1 MIALDG
7 AHVVFM
13 VIGQNLIKL
22 TPMKKIIITFVI
34 ILPLIIFNK
43 NIISQLIIFTT
54 SKLTDRNISIETI
67 DIDYLKKKIILNSVK
82 VESTKKIYYK
92 NIFEAEKIEVE
103 YDFKSLFNDLVI
115 INHLIFY
122 NSKIFLDIDIKD
134 KMILDDNF
142 EEVKKQEE
150 DYKPKIYPPKKKDI
164 NFLILKFQTYNTQGF
179 IKPSNKLNE
188 IEINLSDMSFNKIG
202 NKNDLQHYK
211 DVFRIILGDI
221 FLKIPDI
228 NLQKLIKKTYKF

>member
-1 MIALDG
+1 
-7 AHVVFM
+7 
-13 VIGQNLIKL
+13 
-22 TPMKKIIITFVI
+22 MKKIIITLVI
-34 ILPLIIFNK
+34 ILPLLIFNK
-43 NIISQLIIFTT
+43 TIISQLIIFST
-54 SKLTDRNISIETI
+54 SKLTDRNVSIENI
-67 DIDYLKKKIILNSVK
+67 DIDYLKKKIILNSIK

-103 YDFKSLFNDLVI
+103 YDFKSLFTDLVI

-134 KMILDDNF
+134 KMISDDNF

>member
-1 MIALDG
+1 
-7 AHVVFM
+7 
-13 VIGQNLIKL
+13 
-22 TPMKKIIITFVI
+22 MKKIIITLVI
-34 ILPLIIFNK
+34 ILPLLIFNK
-43 NIISQLIIFTT
+43 TIISQLIIFST
-54 SKLTDRNISIETI
+54 SKLTDRNISIESI

-82 VESTKKIYYK
+82 VESNKKIYYK

-179 IKPSNKLNE
+179 IKPSNKSNE

>member
-1 MIALDG
+1 
-7 AHVVFM
+7 M

-22 TPMKKIIITFVI
+22 TLMKKIIITFVI

-92 NIFEAEKIEVE
+92 NIFEAEKIEIE
-103 YDFKSLFNDLVI
+103 YDFKSLFTDLVI

-134 KMILDDNF
+134 KVISDDNF

-150 DYKPKIYPPKKKDI
+150 GYKSKIYPPKKKDK
-164 NFLILKFQTYNTQGF
+164 NFLILKFQTYDSQGF
-179 IKPSNKLNE
+179 IKPSNKSNE
-188 IEINLSDMSFNKIG
+188 IEINLSDMSFYKIG

-211 DVFRIILGDI
+211 DVFKIILGDI
-221 FLKIPDI
+221 FFKIPDT
-228 NLQKLIKKTYKF
+228 NLKNLIKKTYEF

>member
-1 MIALDG
+1 
-7 AHVVFM
+7 
-13 VIGQNLIKL
+13 
-22 TPMKKIIITFVI
+22 MKKIIITFVI
-34 ILPLIIFNK
+34 ILPILIFNK
-43 NIISQLIIFTT
+43 TIISQLIIFAT

-67 DIDYLKKKIILNSVK
+67 DIDYLKKKIILNSVE

-92 NIFEAEKIEVE
+92 NIFEAEKIQIE
-103 YDFKSLFNDLVI
+103 YDFRSLFTDLII

-122 NSKIFLDIDIKD
+122 NSNIFLDIDIND
-134 KMILDDNF
+134 KVISYDNF

-150 DYKPKIYPPKKKDI
+150 GYKSKIYPPKKKDI
-164 NFLILKFQTYNTQGF
+164 NFLILKFQTYNSQGF
-179 IKPSNKLNE
+179 IKPSNKSNE

-202 NKNDLQHYK
+202 NEKDFQHYK
-211 DVFRIILGDI
+211 DVFKIVLGDI

>member
-1 MIALDG
+1 
-7 AHVVFM
+7 
-13 VIGQNLIKL
+13 
-22 TPMKKIIITFVI
+22 MKKIIITLVI
-34 ILPLIIFNK
+34 ILPLLIFNK
-43 NIISQLIIFTT
+43 TIISQLIIFST
-54 SKLTDRNISIETI
+54 SKLTDKNISIESI

-82 VESTKKIYYK
+82 VESNKKIYYK

-134 KMILDDNF
+134 KMISDDNF

-211 DVFRIILGDI
+211 DVFRIILVDI